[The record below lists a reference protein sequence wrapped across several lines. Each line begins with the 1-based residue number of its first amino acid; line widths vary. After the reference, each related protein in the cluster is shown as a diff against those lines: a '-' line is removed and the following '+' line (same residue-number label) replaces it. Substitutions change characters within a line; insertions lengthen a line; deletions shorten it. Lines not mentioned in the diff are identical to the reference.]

1 MVKKVTYT
9 LDDATVRRVESA
21 SERLSVPKS
30 QVIRDAVAE
39 FHDSTGRLSERER
52 LRQLR
57 VLRDLAPLIP
67 KRPQAEVEQEIAEIR
82 SARRT
87 GGRDREPLQ
96 PTIAPTRS

>member
-9 LDDATVRRVESA
+9 LDDATVRRVDSA
-21 SERLSVPKS
+21 SERLKMPKS

-39 FHDSTGRLSERER
+39 FDEGLGRLSERER

-57 VLRDLAPLIP
+57 VLRDLVPLIP
-67 KRPQAEVEQEIAEIR
+67 KRPRAEVEQEIAEIR

-87 GGRDREPLQ
+87 GGRGGTPRGS
-96 PTIAPTRS
+96 R